1 MKWLN
6 GSGERLFYMQ
16 LPIRILGTLT
26 LGLAGIHLLASCKPD
41 SDSGTSDVQE
51 LTDDARRI
59 MDSQNWGEE
68 EAARQEAER
77 RSTASVA
84 IAIPADLPSPELL
97 ETTQGIY
104 ARLKEKAGD
113 YEALAST
120 PEGQKQSMQPYSEV
134 IPAADGASLD
144 MVPVSSGTFTMGS
157 PVGEVLRKAD
167 EGPERRVYVDGFWM
181 STIEI
186 PWEIYTAFMEN
197 GRPRSKAGV
206 LLEERP
212 DDELWDA
219 VTQPTA
225 PYTAMN
231 LGMGHGYE
239 KGMPA
244 IAMSHYAASKFCEW
258 LSAQTGHYYRLP
270 TEAEWEYA
278 CRAGSKTA
286 YCYGN
291 DESSLDDYAW
301 YWNNSD
307 DRYQKVASK
316 KPNAWGLYDMHGNV
330 AEWTLDTYLP
340 DRPRSQAG
348 ETLRNPLVLLPAQP
362 GHVVKG
368 GSWDDDPDKLRS
380 AARVKSNPDWNMQ
393 DPQNPKSIWY
403 LTDGGMIGFRVVRP
417 TTLPDV
423 ITVHRLWNSSKG
435 IP

>member
-1 MKWLN
+1 
-6 GSGERLFYMQ
+6 MQ
-16 LPIRILGTLT
+16 LPVRSLYPLI
-26 LGLAGIHLLASCKPD
+26 LGLAGIHMLLSCKPG
-41 SDSGTSDVQE
+41 SGVSE
-51 LTDDARRI
+51 MTDDARRI

-68 EAARQEAER
+68 EAARQEAESR
-77 RSTASVA
+77 RNAPA
-84 IAIPADLPSPELL
+84 EIAVPAGLPSPELL
-97 ETTQGIY
+97 PTTRAIY
-104 ARLKEKAGD
+104 ARLQEN
-113 YEALAST
+113 ASDHLET
-120 PEGQKQSMQPYSEV
+120 GGQGQESRMQPYSEV
-134 IPAADGASLD
+134 VPAADGSSLS
-144 MVPVSSGTFTMGS
+144 MVPVPAGSFLMGS
-157 PVGEVLRKAD
+157 PDDEPLRKAD
-167 EGPERRVYVDGFWM
+167 EGPLRRVHLDGFWM
-181 STIEI
+181 SSIEI

-278 CRAGSKTA
+278 CRAGSSGA

-291 DESSLDDYAW
+291 GEDKLDDYAW
-301 YWNNSD
+301 YWNNAD

-340 DRPRSQAG
+340 DRPRARDG
-348 ETLRNPLVLLPAQP
+348 ETLRNPLVVVPGQQ

-368 GSWDDDPDKLRS
+368 GSWDDDPDQLRS
-380 AARVKSNPDWNMQ
+380 AARVKSRPEWNMQ
-393 DPQNPKSIWY
+393 DPQNPKSLWY
-403 LTDGGMIGFRVVRP
+403 LTDGGMIGFRIVRP
-417 TTLPDV
+417 VTLPDA
-423 ITVHRLWNSSKG
+423 ITVHRYWNSSKG
-435 IP
+435 IL